1 MAATNAPNSFKDPYW
16 SDLASG
22 VESKLD
28 LPKGLLVAIVNR
40 GERSNNDQVSSAGAR
55 TPFQIIPG
63 TRNAAINKYGV
74 DPYLSPENAAEVAGR
89 LLQDSLKRNG
99 GDPSAAVAEYH
110 GGTDRANWGPI
121 TRSYV
126 QRVMGAAPA
135 PVQDAPPSTTTT
147 LPPGLDPMQPVQAGQ
162 STFDRVSAAMG
173 RPTESAMSNVLKA
186 YQAGQM
192 PAADAQQFEA
202 DVKSGHIMLPHG
214 VDLKSAPSAAV
225 AGGPT
230 LLPAGVS
237 DAYRQGRMNP
247 TDKAQLEADIRSGL
261 VRIAASGPDL
271 IPGANG
277 QMTDPNARAA
287 ALPASPSMGEK
298 LVGAGEAALTAVTG
312 ATTGTVGM
320 MAAGGTE
327 LARQVAGTIQDPRG
341 YQPSQ
346 TVEQA
351 AMGGAQSMTY
361 EPRTQA
367 GQGYVQDVVMPVGQA
382 MVPLMGLAG
391 TFPAAAGAAGASIRP
406 AAQITAAAMPR
417 AVQAVR
423 QGAGA
428 LAERVLPN
436 ALRPG
441 SGAAPTPGTL
451 GSAGAAAT
459 DMALQ
464 RRQVAADLPV
474 PIKLT
479 LGQAERDPVQLSFEK
494 NTAKDGS
501 LGAPLREHG
510 AEQNARLQ
518 QNFEAFIDDT
528 GANAP
533 SNIETG
539 RAVVDKGLVKDAA
552 RAKAEYR
559 VKYKAAENAGEMEAP
574 VSTAS
579 LIDHLKQNESFNA
592 PGLAPVLGLAQKE
605 LVRLGGAELVDG
617 QLVPLDLSLKNME
630 LLRRQINTG
639 IGADVT
645 NATNMK
651 LGVELKGVIDT
662 ATDGIGG
669 DLYKAARKSRQRYAQ
684 LYEDNAVVADLL
696 SARKG
701 TADRKVALED
711 VFRRTVLNG
720 SREDLGKLRRTLQ
733 VSGSAEGGQAWKELQ
748 GATVRHLLEQ
758 ATSGAGTDMRG
769 NPILSAHKLNQAVR
783 ALEDGGKMEFILGK
797 KGAQQIRDIND
808 LSKFVNT
815 LPPDH
820 SVNTSNS
827 GIVILKALS
836 EAGILGTTIGLPL
849 PVLTGLKQLSIYAKD
864 RKIQQR
870 VSQALA
876 EAKAA
881 PTPKP
886 AP

>member
-1 MAATNAPNSFKDPYW
+1 MATLDQLERALINADKAGD
-16 SDLASG
+16 SD
-22 VESKLD
+22 
-28 LPKGLLVAIVNR
+28 
-40 GERSNNDQVSSAGAR
+40 GAR
-55 TPFQIIPG
+55 KLAAFITRARQDSSNRIPG
-63 TRNAAINKYGV
+63 TDVPGTTPQA
-74 DPYLSPENAAEVAGR
+74 PE
-89 LLQDSLKRNG
+89 
-99 GDPSAAVAEYH
+99 PSV
-110 GGTDRANWGPI
+110 
-121 TRSYV
+121 
-126 QRVMGAAPA
+126 
-135 PVQDAPPSTTTT
+135 
-147 LPPGLDPMQPVQAGQ
+147 
-162 STFDRVSAAMG
+162 
-173 RPTESAMSNVLKA
+173 
-186 YQAGQM
+186 
-192 PAADAQQFEA
+192 
-202 DVKSGHIMLPHG
+202 
-214 VDLKSAPSAAV
+214 
-225 AGGPT
+225 
-230 LLPAGVS
+230 
-237 DAYRQGRMNP
+237 
-247 TDKAQLEADIRSGL
+247 
-261 VRIAASGPDL
+261 
-271 IPGANG
+271 
-277 QMTDPNARAA
+277 
-287 ALPASPSMGEK
+287 GEK
-298 LVGAGEAALTAVTG
+298 IVGAGEAALTAATG

-320 MAAGGTE
+320 MAAGGAE

-341 YQPSQ
+341 YQPTQ

-351 AMGGAQSMTY
+351 SMQGAQAMTY

-367 GQGYVQDVVMPVGQA
+367 GQGYVQDVVMPAGQA

-391 TFPAAAGAAGASIRP
+391 AFPAAAGAAGASIRP
-406 AAQITAAAMPR
+406 AAQITAAAVPR

-428 LAERVLPN
+428 LAERVLPD

-441 SGAAPTPGTL
+441 GPAAGAAATPGTL

-479 LGQAERDPVQLSFEK
+479 TGQAERDPVQLSFEK
-494 NTAKDGS
+494 NTAKDGT

-528 GANAP
+528 GAQAP

-579 LIDHLKQNESFNA
+579 LIDHLNQNESFNA

-696 SARKG
+696 SSRKG

-733 VSGSAEGGQAWKELQ
+733 TSGSAEGGQAWKELQ

-836 EAGILGTTIGLPL
+836 EAGILGSTIGLPL

-870 VSQALA
+870 VNQALA
-876 EAKAA
+876 DAK
-881 PTPKP
+881 PKP
-886 AP
+886 